1 MNEPCACF
9 SSQYERYPWWSGKLE
24 YTYKVT
30 KIELLARNTNFDY
43 LSGAN
48 ITIDGLHCGTVGNF
62 VEGKWITVNCLSDGI
77 TGNRIQIN
85 ARDRN
90 SIWNR
95 LEFCGIKVYGL
106 LD

>member
-1 MNEPCACF
+1 M
-9 SSQYERYPWWSGKLE
+9 
-24 YTYKVT
+24 T
-30 KIELLARNTNFDY
+30 KIELLARNTNTDY

-77 TGNRIQIN
+77 TGNRIQNN
-85 ARDRN
+85 ARESIFYGSGFN
-90 SIWNR
+90 SYGWYR

>member
-1 MNEPCACF
+1 M
-9 SSQYERYPWWSGKLE
+9 
-24 YTYKVT
+24 T
-30 KIELLARNTNFDY
+30 KIELLARNTNKNY